1 MVNCFLF
8 KNPVQYQNAN
18 PQSQPQQGPP
28 QYFVQPIN
36 QNSNQIRSPPQQAQV
51 YILLNKKT
59 LYNH

>member
-1 MVNCFLF
+1 MVKLFFLF

-51 YILLNKKT
+51 YI
-59 LYNH
+59 